1 MDQLN
6 TSLVRVKVGKE
17 EPMVKVDL
25 RPEQVNDDQENLI
38 IEEET
43 ENTTL
48 EGTYIFVLITIMQ

>member
-6 TSLVRVKVGKE
+6 TSLARVKVGKE
-17 EPMVKVDL
+17 EPTVKVDL
-25 RPEQVNDDQENLI
+25 RPEQVNDQEI

-48 EGTYIFVLITIMQ
+48 EGTHTFILITIM